1 MRIVVQQA
9 RGRLSA
15 ACQLAMTRGQ
25 RKSCGVRG
33 GADYKLLLC
42 LGFLF
47 LGEGK
52 GKEEGG
58 RGGVYVLTLKD
69 TACLKPN
76 ASCVSNVN
84 HSLN

>member
-1 MRIVVQQA
+1 M
-9 RGRLSA
+9 
-15 ACQLAMTRGQ
+15 
-25 RKSCGVRG
+25 GVRG

-58 RGGVYVLTLKD
+58 RGGVYVLKGHGMSETK
-69 TACLKPN
+69 CIVCIKRQ
-76 ASCVSNVN
+76 S
-84 HSLN
+84 

>member
-1 MRIVVQQA
+1 M
-9 RGRLSA
+9 
-15 ACQLAMTRGQ
+15 
-25 RKSCGVRG
+25 GVRG

-58 RGGVYVLTLKD
+58 RGGVYVLKGHGMSETKCIVCIKRQSV
-69 TACLKPN
+69 TII
-76 ASCVSNVN
+76 VSINN
-84 HSLN
+84 